1 MNGGI
6 PMITNQIIQNCIND
20 VGSIA
25 KVDLLVADEFGKTI
39 AYTNSFSEI
48 DGNILL
54 NFLQSEADT
63 QEIKNVLLLKILD
76 EGRTAKVLG
85 VKGEGDRFLIGKIL
99 AHELENLTVAYKDR
113 VDKNSFF
120 QNLLLDN
127 LLIVDIYNRAQSL
140 HVNVVVP
147 RCVFAIELSDAKDKT
162 GIEMV
167 KELFSSQNGDFV
179 TSVDENHI
187 IVIKELQEEE
197 SYESL
202 DETANMLVDMFNSEA
217 MTNVRVSYGNI
228 VKEIKGVSKSYKESI
243 MALDVGKIFYP
254 DKKIVPYNMLGIGR
268 LIYQLPVHLCQM
280 YIDEVFGGKLP
291 EEVDD
296 EILYTINK
304 FLENS
309 LNVSE
314 TSRQLYIHRNTL
326 VYRIEK
332 LQKATGLDVRNFEDA
347 LTFRIAMMVLA
358 YIDFTRE

>member
-1 MNGGI
+1 
-6 PMITNQIIQNCIND
+6 MITNQIIQNCLDD
-20 VGSIA
+20 VKNIA

-39 AYTNSFSEI
+39 AYTSQFPELDGKALLAFS
-48 DGNILL
+48 
-54 NFLQSEADT
+54 QSEADT
-63 QEIKNVLLLKILD
+63 QEIKNTLLLKVFDEKRVAYILAV
-76 EGRTAKVLG
+76 R
-85 VKGEGDRFLIGKIL
+85 GETDRFLVGKIV
-99 AHELENLTVAYKDR
+99 ANELENLTVAYKDR

-127 LLIVDIYNRAQSL
+127 LLLVDIYNRAQSL
-140 HVNVVVP
+140 HIDVVVP
-147 RCVFAIELSDAKDKT
+147 RCVFAIELSDKKDSS

-167 KELFSSQNGDFV
+167 RELFSPQNGDFV
-179 TSVDENHI
+179 TTVDENHI
-187 IVIKELQEEE
+187 IVIKQLSEDDT
-197 SYESL
+197 YEDL
-202 DETANMLVDMFNSEA
+202 DETANMLVDMFSSEA

-228 VKEIKGVSKSYKESI
+228 IREIKGVSKSYKESI
-243 MALDVGKIFYP
+243 MALDVGRIFYS
-254 DKKIVPYNMLGIGR
+254 DKKIIPYNSLGIGR

-280 YIDEVFGGKLP
+280 YIDEVFGGRLP

-304 FLENS
+304 FLDNS

-332 LQKATGLDVRNFEDA
+332 LEKATGLDVRNFEDA